1 MHEVVTTYSRFP
13 CDEKDCASNTEN
25 TAGRFESVILHARL
39 AHSSRFQRLFGLLMA
54 FSFSAYIA
62 TTPQSTEELRSV
74 QKPAVC
80 YVSHWSIFRSFPE
93 LVLGVMASLADF
105 IPYGILS
112 TDGIVG
118 PNFSYSEGQKAICVT
133 GIVDVPAIATNVEIL
148 YKGPE
153 NNYELTEF
161 ITNFVRRD
169 TNTFATSIG
178 GSQQIS
184 DTFSIY
190 SKLCVPADT
199 KNASR
204 PTSVQFLSHGGTLD
218 HTYWDFAPGYSYV
231 DAAAEKGYATF
242 SFDRLGT
249 GKSTQPDPLQI
260 VQIPLQVEIAH
271 AIIENLKSGQ
281 IGGIAFGQVVG
292 VGHSLGAALTQEV
305 ARLHPDDF
313 DALVLTGHSNFH
325 QGAGTGFAAA
335 AQQISNTVSDRPE
348 LKGLPNGYYTLAPV
362 EQALQ
367 FAFYYY
373 PHFDQKSMS
382 TFAGLNLFTNSR
394 LVFAKNLETR
404 HSNAVGETL
413 TLGLTYVPTTFTK
426 PVLLLN
432 GQQDFFYCQGNC
444 LASGSDVTADAL
456 GFFFPA
462 KNNASQAITLSN
474 IGHNINMHLGRLE
487 VFEAMLEFVKGCS
500 IKH

>member
-1 MHEVVTTYSRFP
+1 
-13 CDEKDCASNTEN
+13 
-25 TAGRFESVILHARL
+25 
-39 AHSSRFQRLFGLLMA
+39 
-54 FSFSAYIA
+54 
-62 TTPQSTEELRSV
+62 
-74 QKPAVC
+74 
-80 YVSHWSIFRSFPE
+80 
-93 LVLGVMASLADF
+93 MASLADF
-105 IPYGILS
+105 IPYGILN
-112 TDGIVG
+112 TDGIAG

-133 GIVDVPAIATNVEIL
+133 GIVDVPVIATNLEIL

-169 TNTFATSIG
+169 TDTFATSFG

-373 PHFDQKSMS
+373 PHFDQKI
-382 TFAGLNLFTNSR
+382 
-394 LVFAKNLETR
+394 FAKNLETR